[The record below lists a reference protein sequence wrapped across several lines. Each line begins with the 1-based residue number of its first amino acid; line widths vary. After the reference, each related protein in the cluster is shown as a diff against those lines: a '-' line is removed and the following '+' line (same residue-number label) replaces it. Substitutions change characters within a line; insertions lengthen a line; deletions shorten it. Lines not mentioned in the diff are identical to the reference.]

1 MSEFVNPFQVVQ
13 DDMIFFFVLTALMII
28 GLFVFTFLMQ
38 RKNGKMLEAI
48 ERESVARFEAIRAD
62 IKKGK
67 E

>member
-48 ERESVARFEAIRAD
+48 ERESVARFEAIRED